1 MDPFVGE
8 IKIFA
13 GTFAPENW
21 RFCDGSLLSISVY
34 NPLYSLLGTTYG
46 GDGITNFAL
55 PDLRG
60 RIPVGQGS
68 GPGLTPRI
76 RGAKGGTEAET
87 LITAQIPAHTHYVK
101 ASTLT
106 TASVVNPTNLTYLG
120 PVVVPNQ
127 TGYGYVNNISG
138 GTKRTLDDSV
148 VHPFVGGNQSHNN
161 MMPTMTLNYII
172 CTVGLYPQS
181 N

>member
-68 GPGLTPRI
+68 GPGLTSRI

-87 LITAQIPAHTHYVK
+87 
-101 ASTLT
+101 
-106 TASVVNPTNLTYLG
+106 
-120 PVVVPNQ
+120 
-127 TGYGYVNNISG
+127 
-138 GTKRTLDDSV
+138 
-148 VHPFVGGNQSHNN
+148 
-161 MMPTMTLNYII
+161 
-172 CTVGLYPQS
+172 
-181 N
+181 